1 MYDIELKNELERR
14 WSSLREELARQQAD
28 ALLVTTNVNLYYV
41 SGRVFA
47 GMAYIPNEGEPLFF
61 VRRPVGL
68 KGENVLYIRKP
79 EEIGDR
85 LRERGIALPR
95 KLLLETDSIP
105 MGEYLRYE
113 KIFSPEQIGNGTR
126 LLRSARSVKTP
137 FELGRLRLSGR
148 LHAEVYRRIPEL
160 FRPGMTDLEL
170 SVEIERESR
179 LKGSRGIFRIFGQS
193 MEIFGGSVLA
203 GDNADTPSPY
213 DFALGG
219 GGLDTS
225 LPVGA
230 NGTVL
235 SDGMS
240 VMVDMG
246 GNFTGYMT
254 DMTRVFSVGE
264 LPDLAYRAHDASL
277 EIQRRIAEAARPGTP
292 ASELYTIA
300 VHTAAEAGLS
310 EYFMGHRQQAGF
322 VGHGIGIEINEMP
335 VLAPRSKE
343 ILAEGMVFA
352 LEPKFVIPGV
362 GAVGIENSFAVTA
375 GGLEKLTLLDEGI
388 VPLA

>member
-1 MYDIELKNELERR
+1 MCVYR
-14 WSSLREELARQQAD
+14 
-28 ALLVTTNVNLYYV
+28 
-41 SGRVFA
+41 
-47 GMAYIPNEGEPLFF
+47 
-61 VRRPVGL
+61 
-68 KGENVLYIRKP
+68 
-79 EEIGDR
+79 
-85 LRERGIALPR
+85 
-95 KLLLETDSIP
+95 
-105 MGEYLRYE
+105 RYE
-113 KIFSPEQIGNGTR
+113 TIFSPEQTGNGTR
-126 LLRSARSVKTP
+126 LLRTVRSVKTP

-254 DMTRVFSVGE
+254 DMTRVFSVGK
-264 LPDLAYRAHDASL
+264 LPDLAYRAHDTSL

-292 ASELYTIA
+292 ASEL
-300 VHTAAEAGLS
+300 LS
-310 EYFMGHRQQAGF
+310 LIH
-322 VGHGIGIEINEMP
+322 I
-335 VLAPRSKE
+335 
-343 ILAEGMVFA
+343 
-352 LEPKFVIPGV
+352 
-362 GAVGIENSFAVTA
+362 
-375 GGLEKLTLLDEGI
+375 
-388 VPLA
+388 

>member
-14 WSSLREELARQQAD
+14 WSSVREELARQQAD

-68 KGENVLYIRKP
+68 K
-79 EEIGDR
+79 
-85 LRERGIALPR
+85 
-95 KLLLETDSIP
+95 
-105 MGEYLRYE
+105 
-113 KIFSPEQIGNGTR
+113 
-126 LLRSARSVKTP
+126 
-137 FELGRLRLSGR
+137 GRLRLSGR

-235 SDGMS
+235 SNGMS

-254 DMTRVFSVGE
+254 DMTRVFSVSK
-264 LPDLAYRAHDASL
+264 LPDLAYRAHDTSL

-292 ASELYTIA
+292 ASELYAIA

-375 GGLEKLTLLDEGI
+375 GGLEKLTPMDEEI